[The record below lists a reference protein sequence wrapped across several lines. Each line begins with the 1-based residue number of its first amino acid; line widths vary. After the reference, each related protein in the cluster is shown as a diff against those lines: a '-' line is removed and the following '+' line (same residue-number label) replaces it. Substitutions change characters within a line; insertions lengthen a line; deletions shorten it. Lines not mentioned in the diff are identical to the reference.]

1 MLFNFFKKKKVHF
14 LGRGGLIFKYQNH
27 EYFIDSEMSFTG
39 NVDLVVFKDTVK
51 RKDNSEM
58 VTGELKDEV
67 LMSLLDYL
75 KNKEHLRVELFQK

>member
-14 LGRGGLIFKYQNH
+14 LGRGGLIFKYQDH

-75 KNKEHLRVELFQK
+75 KNKENLRVELFAK

>member
-14 LGRGGLIFKYQNH
+14 LGRGGLIFKYQDH

-75 KNKEHLRVELFQK
+75 KNREHLRVELFQK